1 MEHNNFDD
9 LGTQMIVRS
18 RQLEILPRANQ
29 ECLLRTSAVVFVSRS
44 RIHQEI
50 YGAIE
55 QKCQTLLR

>member
-1 MEHNNFDD
+1 MEHNNFND

-29 ECLLRTSAVVFVSRS
+29 EHLLRTSAVVSLSRS

-50 YGAIE
+50 YGGIK